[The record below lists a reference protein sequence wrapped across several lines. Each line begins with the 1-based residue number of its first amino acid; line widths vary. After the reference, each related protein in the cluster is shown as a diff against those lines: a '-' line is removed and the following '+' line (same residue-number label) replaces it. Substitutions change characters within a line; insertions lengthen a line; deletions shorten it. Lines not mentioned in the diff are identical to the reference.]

1 MHTVAAAPVQE
12 TLDLVDAVV
21 YADLFDCAVS
31 LEELWRFSRLRIGR
45 EELRARVLDDPHLR
59 RVLREHG
66 GFYCLAGRE
75 ELLERRTGA
84 EQRTLHLRR
93 RAFRVARFLRHA
105 PFVRG
110 LLLTGSAAA
119 GAAGSDADVDLLVIV
134 ADGRTSLV
142 FALLGP
148 LSRLTSRRFFCPN
161 HYLSDAH
168 LELRTRRDLYVARE
182 LVQARPLTGCAAELA
197 AANGWAQT
205 LLPNAGTEPA
215 PAAPL
220 SSGGRL
226 QRLLELPFRG
236 RSGDRLEQRLR
247 GLALSRLTAHHG
259 LWGRGVPIEAVE
271 RLEAGAELRFHGK
284 PGTQSVLQR
293 YETRRA
299 ELAELLAAQST

>member
-1 MHTVAAAPVQE
+1 VHTVAVTPAQE

-21 YADLFDCAVS
+21 YADIFDSAVS
-31 LEELWRFSRLRIGR
+31 LEELWRFSRRGIGR
-45 EELRARVLDDPHLR
+45 EELRARVRDDPHLR
-59 RVLREHG
+59 RVLCERG
-66 GFYCLAGRE
+66 GLYCLAGRE

-93 RAFRVARFLRHA
+93 RAFRVARVLRHA

-119 GAAGSDADVDLLVIV
+119 GSAGSDADVDLLVIV
-134 ADGRTSLV
+134 ADGRISLV

-148 LSRLTSRRFFCPN
+148 LSRLTSRCFFCPN

-197 AANGWAQT
+197 AANGWVQR

-220 SSGGRL
+220 SGGGRV
-226 QRLLELPFRG
+226 QRLLELPLRG
-236 RSGDRLEQRLR
+236 RWGDRLERGLR
-247 GLALSRLTAHHG
+247 GLALRRLAAHHG
-259 LWGRGVPIEAVE
+259 LWDRSVPIEAVE
-271 RLEAGAELRFHGK
+271 QLEAGAELRFHGK
-284 PGTQSVLQR
+284 PGTQSALRR
-293 YETRRA
+293 YEARRA
-299 ELAELLAAQST
+299 ELAELLAPQST